1 MMGFFMEE
9 TRDEIKSPGFR
20 RWRDGGMAT
29 GDVRIRLS
37 WLTLPSRLPGV
48 ESGPDEE
55 KEGKSSHSQQRGGR
69 CYILQQRRQQK
80 YVPISSRPPSLAKKG
95 FNGNYGG
102 SLLRFRGVHPCFSY
116 RETVGLGKVGLCQVP

>member
-1 MMGFFMEE
+1 MKE
-9 TRDEIKSPGFR
+9 TRDEIKVQASG
-20 RWRDGGMAT
+20 DGEMAGMAT

-69 CYILQQRRQQK
+69 RYILQQRRQQK
-80 YVPISSRPPSLAKKG
+80 YVPRSFRLGLTPLQKKDSMG
-95 FNGNYGG
+95 ITVGHCWDLG
-102 SLLRFRGVHPCFSY
+102 GVHPCFSPD